1 MTERVLKIW
10 QLERLFFGVFE
21 KMGARHTEKTVFGVI
36 VKNTGKMFDDT
47 YHTIQAPSEGL
58 YKEKGSKFLAFAFPV
73 RTVDEVK
80 AHLDRLRKDYFD
92 ARHHCYA
99 YILGPNKDAFRA
111 NDDGEPSGTG
121 GRPIYGQ
128 LLSADLTDT
137 LIVVVRYFGGIL
149 LGASGLANAYK
160 TAARDAI
167 QNATVVEKTIDI
179 RYRLHF
185 EYAAM
190 NDVMRI
196 IKDFGLVPRNQ
207 DFNLD
212 CRLDVEVRQSE
223 SVRFYDAVMNLRTV
237 RIETL

>member
-1 MTERVLKIW
+1 
-10 QLERLFFGVFE
+10 
-21 KMGARHTEKTVFGVI
+21 
-36 VKNTGKMFDDT
+36 MFDDT
-47 YHTIQAPSEGL
+47 YHTIAAPAEGL
-58 YKEKGSKFLAFAFPV
+58 YKEKGSKFLAFAYPV
-73 RTVDEVK
+73 HTVEEVK
-80 AHLDRLRKDYFD
+80 GHLDRLRKEYYD

-99 YILGPNKDAFRA
+99 YILGATKEAYRT

-149 LGASGLANAYK
+149 LGAAGLANAYK

-167 QNATVVEKTIDI
+167 DHATVVERTIDM

-185 EYAAM
+185 AYAAI

-196 IKDFGLVPRNQ
+196 AKDFGLKANIEYR
-207 DFNLD
+207 DMCDSAAAAHFRD
-212 CRLDVEVRQSE
+212 ECRLDLAVRQSE
-223 SVRFYDAVMNLRTV
+223 SVRLYDAVANLRTV
-237 RIETL
+237 GIEVL

>member
-1 MTERVLKIW
+1 
-10 QLERLFFGVFE
+10 
-21 KMGARHTEKTVFGVI
+21 
-36 VKNTGKMFDDT
+36 MFDDT
-47 YHTIQAPSEGL
+47 YHTIKAPSQGL
-58 YKEKGSKFLAFAFPV
+58 YKEKGSKFIAFAFPV
-73 RTVDEVK
+73 RTLEEIK
-80 AHLDRLRKDYFD
+80 TQLEQLRKDYFD

-99 YILGPNKDAFRA
+99 YILGANKDAWRA

-137 LIVVVRYFGGIL
+137 LVVVVRYFGGIL

-167 QNATVVEKTIDI
+167 ANAEIIEKTIDI

-185 EYAAM
+185 EYVAM

-196 IKDFGLVPRNQ
+196 IKDFGLTPMHQ

-212 CRLDVEVRQSE
+212 CRLEVSVRQSQ
-223 SVRFYDAVMNLRTV
+223 SVRFYDAVANLRTV
-237 RIETL
+237 AIENL

>member
-1 MTERVLKIW
+1 
-10 QLERLFFGVFE
+10 
-21 KMGARHTEKTVFGVI
+21 
-36 VKNTGKMFDDT
+36 MFDDT
-47 YHTIQAPSEGL
+47 YKTLAVPSEGL
-58 YKEKGSKFLAFAFPV
+58 YKEKGSKFLAFAYPV
-73 RTVDEVK
+73 HNLDEIK
-80 AHLDRLRKDYFD
+80 AHLEQLRKDYFD

-99 YILGPNKDAFRA
+99 YILGPRKDAFRA

-121 GRPIYGQ
+121 GRPIHGQ

-167 QNATVVEKTIDI
+167 NHATIIEKTIDC
-179 RYRLHF
+179 RYRLLF

-196 IKDFGLVPRNQ
+196 LKDYNLKPEQ
-207 DFNLD
+207 PHYDLD
-212 CRLDVEVRQSE
+212 CSLEVSIRQSE
-223 SVRFYDAVMNLRTV
+223 SVRFYDTVADLRTV
-237 RIETL
+237 RIDII

>member
-1 MTERVLKIW
+1 
-10 QLERLFFGVFE
+10 
-21 KMGARHTEKTVFGVI
+21 
-36 VKNTGKMFDDT
+36 MFDDT
-47 YHTIQAPSEGL
+47 YRTIAAPSEGL
-58 YKEKGSKFLAFAFPV
+58 YKEKGSKFLAFAYPV
-73 RTVDEVK
+73 HNLEEVK
-80 AHLDRLRKDYFD
+80 AHLEQLRKDYFD

-99 YILGPNKDAFRA
+99 YILGPRKDAFRA

-121 GRPIYGQ
+121 GRPIHGQ

-167 QNATVVEKTIDI
+167 DHATIVEKTIDV
-179 RYRLHF
+179 RYRLLF

-196 IKDFGLVPRNQ
+196 LKDFDLKPEHP
-207 DFNLD
+207 DYNLD
-212 CRLDVEVRQSE
+212 CSLEVSVRQSE
-223 SVRFYDAVMNLRTV
+223 SVCFYDAVADLRTV
-237 RIETL
+237 RIEAL

>member
-1 MTERVLKIW
+1 
-10 QLERLFFGVFE
+10 
-21 KMGARHTEKTVFGVI
+21 
-36 VKNTGKMFDDT
+36 MFDDT
-47 YHTIQAPSEGL
+47 YRTIAAPSEGL

-73 RTVDEVK
+73 HSIEDVK
-80 AHLDRLRKDYFD
+80 RHLDQLRKDYFD

-99 YILGPNKDAFRA
+99 YILGPRKDAFRA

-121 GRPIYGQ
+121 GRPIHGQ

-167 QNATVVEKTIDI
+167 DHATIVERTIDC
-179 RYRLHF
+179 RYRLSF
-185 EYAAM
+185 AYEAM

-196 IKDFGLVPRNQ
+196 LKDYDLKPENQ
-207 DFNLD
+207 HFEMD
-212 CRLDVEVRQSE
+212 CTLEVGIRQSL
-223 SVRFYDAVMNLRTV
+223 SVAFYDRVADLRTV
-237 RIETL
+237 RIDPL

>member
-1 MTERVLKIW
+1 
-10 QLERLFFGVFE
+10 
-21 KMGARHTEKTVFGVI
+21 
-36 VKNTGKMFDDT
+36 MFDDT
-47 YHTIQAPSEGL
+47 YRTLAAPAEGI
-58 YKEKGSKFLAFAFPV
+58 YKEKGSKFLAFAYPV

-80 AHLDRLRKDYFD
+80 AHLDALRKQYFD

-99 YILGPNKDAFRA
+99 YVLGPGKDAWRA

-121 GRPIYGQ
+121 GRPIHGQ

-167 QNATVVEKTIDI
+167 DHAAIIERTIDVH
-179 RYRLHF
+179 YRLRF
-185 EYAAM
+185 EYVLM

-196 IKDFGLVPRNQ
+196 IKDFDLKPENQ
-207 DFNLD
+207 QFDLD
-212 CRLDVEVRQSE
+212 CTLELSVRQSLA
-223 SVRFYDAVMNLRTV
+223 VRLYDAVANLRAVT
-237 RIETL
+237 IEVI

>member
-1 MTERVLKIW
+1 
-10 QLERLFFGVFE
+10 
-21 KMGARHTEKTVFGVI
+21 
-36 VKNTGKMFDDT
+36 MFDDT
-47 YHTIQAPSEGL
+47 YRTIKGTAEGL

-73 RTVDEVK
+73 RTVEEVK
-80 AHLDRLRKDYFD
+80 SHLDKLRKDYFD

-99 YILGPNKDAFRA
+99 YILGATKEAWRA

-160 TAARDAI
+160 VAARDAI
-167 QNATVVEKTIDI
+167 EHAEIIEKTIDI

-185 EYAAM
+185 EYALM

-196 IKDFGLVPRNQ
+196 IKEFGLTPQNQ

-212 CRLDVEVRQSE
+212 CRLDVEVRQSQ
-223 SVRFYDAVMNLRTV
+223 SVRFYDAIANLRAV
-237 RIETL
+237 KLEQLDHAWVYKIEQ

>member
-1 MTERVLKIW
+1 
-10 QLERLFFGVFE
+10 
-21 KMGARHTEKTVFGVI
+21 
-36 VKNTGKMFDDT
+36 MFDDT
-47 YHTIQAPSEGL
+47 YRTIKGPSEGL
-58 YKEKGSKFLAFAFPV
+58 YKEKGSKFLAFAYPV
-73 RTVDEVK
+73 RSIEEVK
-80 AHLDRLRKDYFD
+80 SHLDKLRKDYFD

-99 YILGPNKDAFRA
+99 YILGATKEAWRA

-160 TAARDAI
+160 VAARDAI
-167 QNATVVEKTIDI
+167 EHAEIIEKTIDI

-185 EYAAM
+185 EYALM

-196 IKDFGLVPRNQ
+196 IKEFGLTPQNQ

-212 CRLDVEVRQSE
+212 CRLDVEVRQSQ
-223 SVRFYDAVMNLRTV
+223 SVRFYDAIINLRAV
-237 RIETL
+237 KIETL

>member
-1 MTERVLKIW
+1 
-10 QLERLFFGVFE
+10 
-21 KMGARHTEKTVFGVI
+21 
-36 VKNTGKMFDDT
+36 MFDDT
-47 YHTIQAPSEGL
+47 YRTLAAPAEGL
-58 YKEKGSKFLAFAFPV
+58 YKEKGSKFLAFAYPV
-73 RTVDEVK
+73 HTLEEVK
-80 AHLDRLRKDYFD
+80 AHLEQLRKDYFD

-99 YILGPNKDAFRA
+99 YILGPRKDAFRA

-121 GRPIYGQ
+121 GRPIHGQ

-167 QNATVVEKTIDI
+167 DHATIIERTIDV
-179 RYRLHF
+179 RYRLLF

-196 IKDFGLVPRNQ
+196 LKDYDLKPESPVY
-207 DFNLD
+207 DLD
-212 CRLDVEVRQSE
+212 CQLEVAVRQSL
-223 SVRFYDAVMNLRTV
+223 SVRFYDAVADLRTV

>member
-1 MTERVLKIW
+1 
-10 QLERLFFGVFE
+10 
-21 KMGARHTEKTVFGVI
+21 
-36 VKNTGKMFDDT
+36 MFDDT
-47 YHTIQAPSEGL
+47 YRTIAAPAEGL
-58 YKEKGSKFLAFAFPV
+58 YKEKGSKFLAFAYPV
-73 RTVDEVK
+73 RTTDEVK
-80 AHLDRLRKDYFD
+80 AHLEALRKDYFD

-99 YILGPNKDAFRA
+99 YVLGPNKDAWRA

-167 QNATVVEKTIDI
+167 DHAQIIEKTIDV

-185 EYAAM
+185 EYALM

-196 IKDFGLVPRNQ
+196 IKDFDLKPENQ
-207 DFNLD
+207 HFDLD
-212 CRLDVEVRQSE
+212 CTLELSVRQSL
-223 SVRFYDAVMNLRTV
+223 SVRLYDAVANLRAV
-237 RIETL
+237 KIEII

>member
-1 MTERVLKIW
+1 
-10 QLERLFFGVFE
+10 
-21 KMGARHTEKTVFGVI
+21 
-36 VKNTGKMFDDT
+36 MFDDT
-47 YHTIQAPSEGL
+47 YRTLAGPAEGL

-73 RTVDEVK
+73 RTTDEVK
-80 AHLDRLRKDYFD
+80 AHLDRLRKEYFD

-99 YILGPNKDAFRA
+99 YILGPTKEAWRA

-121 GRPIYGQ
+121 GRPIHGQ

-137 LIVVVRYFGGIL
+137 LIVVVRYFGGVL

-167 QNATVVEKTIDI
+167 DHATVVERTIDI

-196 IKDFGLVPRNQ
+196 VKDFGLKPDGQ
-207 DFNLD
+207 DFGLD
-212 CRLDVEVRQSE
+212 CRLDLSVRQSE
-223 SVRFYDAVMNLRTV
+223 SVRFYDAVANLRTV
-237 RIETL
+237 RMEVL

>member
-1 MTERVLKIW
+1 
-10 QLERLFFGVFE
+10 
-21 KMGARHTEKTVFGVI
+21 
-36 VKNTGKMFDDT
+36 MFDDT
-47 YHTIQAPSEGL
+47 YRTLAAPSEGL
-58 YKEKGSKFLAFAFPV
+58 YKEKGSKFLAFAYPV
-73 RTVDEVK
+73 HNIEEIK
-80 AHLDRLRKDYFD
+80 AHLEQLRKDYFD

-99 YILGPNKDAFRA
+99 YILGPRKDAFRA

-121 GRPIYGQ
+121 GRPIHGQ

-167 QNATVVEKTIDI
+167 DHATIIEKTIDV
-179 RYRLHF
+179 RYRLLF

-196 IKDFGLVPRNQ
+196 LKDFDLKPEHP
-207 DFNLD
+207 DYNLD
-212 CRLDVEVRQSE
+212 CSLEVSVRQSE
-223 SVRFYDAVMNLRTV
+223 SVRFYDAVADLRTV